1 MPEEHSSSNGHI
13 CSPKQHHAVVV
24 PWPGQGH
31 INPLLHLSR
40 TLASLHGFSITF
52 VTLDYTHRLLLK
64 SLQNELAPELQASKP
79 AAAAKL
85 DIKFVGVPSGIPAAA
100 SYTGDVPVLCAG
112 LHHSAPAFER
122 LVAELRPPPT
132 CIISDIFVEHTQ
144 DAANKLGIPRVAFWT
159 QSSASFAAHLAAAR
173 ACFQQWEEGKLIDN
187 IAGAPPLRF
196 KDLPSFLQPYK
207 EPADFMFRFSVQP
220 FTRLEEAEAS
230 SPAGIF
236 QRSKLSNSDFNTTPG
251 FWKEDYSCLKWLD
264 AQQEGSVLYVS
275 FGSIALLTEEE
286 LHEFALGLEAT
297 GFPVLWVLRPG
308 LLEGGDT
315 CHCLL
320 ALRSAS
326 KGACTSSIGLRS
338 FTFLAHPSVGA
349 FFTHA
354 GWNSTLEGISQGKPL
369 LGFPYFA
376 EQMLNC
382 RCVQDLWGNGLAL
395 ERHGEGLLTRSL
407 VESNVR
413 TLMSDPKLRETVVVL
428 RDGARRAVL
437 GSDLRH
443 FVEFLPS
450 STQTEAEEEDVVQ
463 AKDKVVVVVVATKIK
478 VSSSINQMMHNGQTI
493 VDVEIIEARG
503 VKEVAKITKVL
514 IQIMKTENVGVVE
527 EQITLNVTIHQET
540 RVVEDSKTIMHL
552 LAEM

>member
-1 MPEEHSSSNGHI
+1 MPEEHSISNGHL
-13 CSPKQHHAVVV
+13 CFPKQHHAVVV

-40 TLASLHGFSITF
+40 TLASLYGFSITF

-112 LHHSAPAFER
+112 LLHSAPAFER

-132 CIISDIFVEHTQ
+132 CIISDTFVEHTQ

-159 QSSASFAAHLAAAR
+159 QSAASFAAHLAAAR
-173 ACFQQWEEGKLIDN
+173 GLFPTEWEEGKLIDN
-187 IAGAPPLRF
+187 IAGAPPLRL

-207 EPADFMFRFSVQP
+207 EPDFLFHFFVQP
-220 FTRLEEAEAS
+220 FTRLEEAQFVLMNSFEALEEEGLQAVRREV
-230 SPAGIF
+230 PGCKFYTIGPVLPPEF
-236 QRSKLSNSDFNTTPG
+236 FNGSKLSNSEFNTTPG
-251 FWKEDYSCLKWLD
+251 FWTEDYLCLKWLD
-264 AQQEGSVLYVS
+264 VQQEGSVLYVS

-308 LLEGGDT
+308 VLEGGGHMSLPPGFEERIQGRVHIIDWAPQL
-315 CHCLL
+315 HV
-320 ALRSAS
+320 
-326 KGACTSSIGLRS
+326 
-338 FTFLAHPSVGA
+338 LAHPSVGA

-376 EQMLNC
+376 DQMINC

-407 VESNVR
+407 VEINTR
-413 TLMSDPKLRETVVVL
+413 TVMSDPKLRETAVVL
-428 RDGARRAVL
+428 RDGARRAAL

-443 FVEFLPS
+443 CVESLP
-450 STQTEAEEEDVVQ
+450 
-463 AKDKVVVVVVATKIK
+463 
-478 VSSSINQMMHNGQTI
+478 
-493 VDVEIIEARG
+493 
-503 VKEVAKITKVL
+503 
-514 IQIMKTENVGVVE
+514 
-527 EQITLNVTIHQET
+527 
-540 RVVEDSKTIMHL
+540 
-552 LAEM
+552 